1 MVQKYRTTSHDQKK
15 RFKEREEDNEGFKEG
30 FKEGAQDPVKETAK
44 YYPDQSISMG
54 IIVLITAIYC
64 AMKYNAEDATIV
76 SYIVYG
82 LALIF
87 SQLFMNLNL
96 TNKLCGVSQ
105 WSTTILVTFIPWT
118 MIFGALGLILY
129 KFPGW
134 LKPFSNTFGYAIAS
148 MMGLDKVF
156 DKILKSDIPEDNYL
170 AQMYN
175 DSTNKS
181 LLINEIPPSSDGF
194 ANFIKNLKSTGLLN
208 PDLTDLTDLSIIELK
223 RLIRLKNVVAEF
235 MWYSLTGILT
245 TLVSYNYIINAE
257 CLLSAEDIDR
267 SSEVLQSSVKRVTD
281 ITKGKSIF

>member
-1 MVQKYRTTSHDQKK
+1 
-15 RFKEREEDNEGFKEG
+15 
-30 FKEGAQDPVKETAK
+30 
-44 YYPDQSISMG
+44 
-54 IIVLITAIYC
+54 
-64 AMKYNAEDATIV
+64 
-76 SYIVYG
+76 
-82 LALIF
+82 
-87 SQLFMNLNL
+87 
-96 TNKLCGVSQ
+96 
-105 WSTTILVTFIPWT
+105 
-118 MIFGALGLILY
+118 
-129 KFPGW
+129 
-134 LKPFSNTFGYAIAS
+134 
-148 MMGLDKVF
+148 
-156 DKILKSDIPEDNYL
+156 
-170 AQMYN
+170 MYN